1 MNIFVNAL
9 MLKISI
15 FSQITLI
22 LLVKKWL
29 GEAGWYGFSKNNAC
43 HQSGCPEFSSWN
55 PLGGRRE
62 LIPSSCLLT
71 STQALRYVWIP
82 CLFSLSAFP
91 LLSLQYTHMY
101 MCVHAHTHKKMT
113 KNPPANGDKSV
124 FKILK
129 LAKKNIF
136 LVNIGINNLWFWN
149 EVPVPVVS
157 GNTNIL
163 SKDNG
168 HKCTLCIMRLLL
180 PKYFPINHRIWII
193 MNKINPTV
201 IRYSG
206 IHI

>member
-1 MNIFVNAL
+1 MPWVQLLESTRWKERIDSFKLSSDFHTGTAIRMN
-9 MLKISI
+9 
-15 FSQITLI
+15 TLP
-22 LLVKKWL
+22 
-29 GEAGWYGFSKNNAC
+29 F
-43 HQSGCPEFSSWN
+43 
-55 PLGGRRE
+55 
-62 LIPSSCLLT
+62 
-71 STQALRYVWIP
+71 
-82 CLFSLSAFP
+82 LSVFP
-91 LLSLQYTHMY
+91 LLSLQYTRMY
-101 MCVHAHTHKKMT
+101 MCVHTHTQKKMT

-124 FKILK
+124 FKILN

-149 EVPVPVVS
+149 EEPVSVVS

-193 MNKINPTV
+193 MNKINPTM